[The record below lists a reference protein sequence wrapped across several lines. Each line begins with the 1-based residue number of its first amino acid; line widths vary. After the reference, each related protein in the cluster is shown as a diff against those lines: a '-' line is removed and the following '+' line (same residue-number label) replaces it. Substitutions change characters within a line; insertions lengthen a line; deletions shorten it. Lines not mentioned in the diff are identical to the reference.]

1 MKNKNEVLTTPKTV
15 VQKGAPLGPKA
26 TKKLAE
32 ESSGGGN
39 INLNTRLWLSDDSDA
54 FLSTLPKQ
62 LRSCLKLIV
71 NEFEGNCTLG
81 QLDEAWQKSKY
92 LDVNGGPYTQG
103 VKARTGQGSF
113 WTHYIS
119 GTEFKSTITTNKKVI
134 AFGLD
139 NISKYFK
146 IAD

>member
-15 VQKGAPLGPKA
+15 VSKGAPLGPKA

>member
-1 MKNKNEVLTTPKTV
+1 MEKQKIGTATPSKV
-15 VQKGAPLGPKA
+15 ANKGAPLGPKA
-26 TKKLAE
+26 TKKLAD

-39 INLNTRLWLSDDSDA
+39 LNLNTRLWLSDDSDA
-54 FLSTLPKQ
+54 FLATLPKQ

-81 QLDEAWQKSKY
+81 ELDEAWQKSKY

-103 VKARTGQGSF
+103 IKARTWQGSF
-113 WTHYIS
+113 WTYYVS
-119 GTEFKSTITTNKKVI
+119 GTKFKSVITTNRKVV

>member
-15 VQKGAPLGPKA
+15 VSKGAPLGPKA

-103 VKARTGQGSF
+103 IKARTGQGSF
-113 WTHYIS
+113 WTHYVS

>member
-15 VQKGAPLGPKA
+15 VSKGAPLGPKA

-103 VKARTGQGSF
+103 IKARTGQGSF